1 MPPLYV
7 STQGARLACRVRRL
21 VVEKDDQVITT
32 VPAAHVSQVVLLG
45 NVSLTPPALTY
56 LLGQGIEVVF
66 LTVDGRYKGRL
77 VGPERGNGLL
87 RLRQYERVRD
97 PDWALG
103 VARAVVSA
111 KLHNLRTLLRR
122 YARRADAPEKE
133 EGTTDVPSLLS
144 AAADQ
149 LSDLIPQ
156 AERARTLNSLNGVE
170 GRGSAVYFSVFRH
183 LIAVPG
189 WRFEKRARRPP
200 PDPVNALLS
209 FGYTLLT
216 HHMEWAVW
224 TVGLDPYLGFLHQA
238 EYNRPSLALD
248 LMEPFRP
255 ILVDSLVL
263 RCLNNEILKP
273 DHFEENPE
281 GPYPV
286 RLGDEGRSRFI
297 REWEG
302 RLNLELT
309 HPVTGERMDYRRCLE
324 VEVRRLA
331 QAIQTGEPF
340 RPFQVR

>member
-21 VVEKDDQVITT
+21 VVEKDDQVLTT

-45 NVSLTPPALTY
+45 NVSITPPALSF
-56 LLGQGIEVVF
+56 LLAQGIEVVF

-77 VGPERGNGLL
+77 VGAERGNGLL
-87 RLRQYERVRD
+87 RLRQYARVSD
-97 PDWALG
+97 PDWSLG
-103 VARAVVSA
+103 VARALVTA

-122 YARRADAPEKE
+122 YARRTDAPEKE
-133 EGTTDVPSLLS
+133 SALTT
-144 AAADQ
+144 AADQ

-216 HHMEWAVW
+216 RQMEWAVW

-248 LMEPFRP
+248 LIEPFRP

-263 RCLNNEILKP
+263 RCLNNEILRP
-273 DHFEENPE
+273 DHFEEDPE

-309 HPVTGERMDYRRCLE
+309 HPQTEERMDYRRCLE

-331 QAIQTGEPF
+331 HAVQTGEPF

>member
-21 VVEKDDQVITT
+21 VVEKDDRVLTT

-45 NVSLTPPALTY
+45 NVSVTPPALSF
-56 LLGQGIEVVF
+56 LLAQGIEVVF

-77 VGPERGNGLL
+77 VGAERGNGLL
-87 RLRQYERVRD
+87 RLRQYARVSD
-97 PDWALG
+97 PDGSLG
-103 VARAVVSA
+103 VARALVTA

-122 YARRADAPEKE
+122 YARRTEEPERA
-133 EGTTDVPSLLS
+133 SALS
-144 AAADQ
+144 DAADR

-156 AERARTLNSLNGVE
+156 AEGARTLGSLHGVE

-183 LIAVPG
+183 LITVPG

-216 HHMEWAVW
+216 HQMEWAVW
-224 TVGLDPYLGFLHQA
+224 TVGLDPYLGFLHRP
-238 EYNRPSLALD
+238 ESNRPSLALD
-248 LMEPFRP
+248 LIEPFRP

-263 RCLNNEILKP
+263 RCLNNEILRP

-281 GPYPV
+281 GPYPI
-286 RLGDEGRSRFI
+286 RLGDEGRSRFL

-309 HPVTGERMDYRRCLE
+309 HPQTGERMDYRRCLE

-331 QAIQTGEPF
+331 HAIQTGEPF

>member
-7 STQGARLACRVRRL
+7 STQGARLAYRVRRL
-21 VVEKDDQVITT
+21 VVEKDDQVLAA

-45 NVSLTPPALTY
+45 NVSLTPPALSY

-87 RLRQYERVRD
+87 RLRQYARASD
-97 PDWALG
+97 SDYALG
-103 VARAVVSA
+103 VARSIVAA

-122 YARRADAPEKE
+122 YARRADAPE
-133 EGTTDVPSLLS
+133 PAAALS

-149 LSDLIPQ
+149 ISDLIGQ
-156 AERARTLNSLNGVE
+156 TERARTLNSLNGVE

-183 LIAVPG
+183 LIVAPG

-216 HHMEWAVW
+216 RQMEWAVW
-224 TVGLDPYLGFLHQA
+224 TVGLDPYLGFLHRS

-248 LMEPFRP
+248 LIEPFRP

-263 RCLNNEILKP
+263 RCLNNEILRP
-273 DHFEENPE
+273 DHFEEGAE

-286 RLGDEGRSRFI
+286 RLNEEGRARFL

-309 HPVTGERMDYRRCLE
+309 HPATGERMNYRRCLE

-331 QAIQTGEPF
+331 HAVQTGEPF
-340 RPFQVR
+340 HPFQVR